1 MLILAE
7 YKIYPQ
13 LLIDLD
19 IQRMALQYLLIINNI
34 INIINVNLKRAREIM
49 ETVCDNSL
57 KYLR

>member
-34 INIINVNLKRAREIM
+34 INIINVNLKRALEIM